1 MEVSHLEPIGL
12 ILDADVIQLNEY
24 LGRFNVVATVPLE
37 RRAQRRFYFCFMC
50 VQAIECSLVFLL
62 ISSAKYDL
70 CPRCIKVCYAAKI
83 ENGCATIKED
93 EANKIRK
100 LYENYLSGMAL
111 AKAAA
116 AAGIETYHGTAK
128 RLMENRHY
136 LGDDFYPAIIDQET
150 YDKAAAIRFERAGK
164 LGRLNRKKSV
174 KPAASPTGF
183 RMAAA
188 EQNYEDPRL
197 QAEYLYSLIESEV
210 S

>member
-1 MEVSHLEPIGL
+1 MGHTPYGYS
-12 ILDADVIQLNEY
+12 
-24 LGRFNVVATVPLE
+24 
-37 RRAQRRFYFCFMC
+37 
-50 VQAIECSLVFLL
+50 
-62 ISSAKYDL
+62 
-70 CPRCIKVCYAAKI
+70 I

-100 LYENYLSGMAL
+100 LYENYISGMAL

-150 YDKAAAIRFERAGK
+150 YDKAADIRLERAGK
-164 LGRLNRKKSV
+164 LGRLSRKKNV

-188 EQNYEDPRL
+188 EQHYEDPRATG
-197 QAEYLYSLIESEV
+197 QDNSHSLLKAR
-210 S
+210 

>member
-1 MEVSHLEPIGL
+1 MGHTPYGYS
-12 ILDADVIQLNEY
+12 
-24 LGRFNVVATVPLE
+24 
-37 RRAQRRFYFCFMC
+37 
-50 VQAIECSLVFLL
+50 
-62 ISSAKYDL
+62 
-70 CPRCIKVCYAAKI
+70 I

-150 YDKAAAIRFERAGK
+150 FDNVQRLRKNIRRYPDGWGEAHPLGGLLYCADCGGK
-164 LGRLNRKKSV
+164 MYV
-174 KPAASPTGF
+174 AHWVV
-183 RMAAA
+183 
-188 EQNYEDPRL
+188 DH
-197 QAEYLYSLIESEV
+197 I
-210 S
+210 

>member
-12 ILDADVIQLNEY
+12 ILDADV
-24 LGRFNVVATVPLE
+24 
-37 RRAQRRFYFCFMC
+37 
-50 VQAIECSLVFLL
+50 
-62 ISSAKYDL
+62 
-70 CPRCIKVCYAAKI
+70 
-83 ENGCATIKED
+83 
-93 EANKIRK
+93 
-100 LYENYLSGMAL
+100 
-111 AKAAA
+111 
-116 AAGIETYHGTAK
+116 
-128 RLMENRHY
+128 
-136 LGDDFYPAIIDQET
+136 IIDQET

>member
-1 MEVSHLEPIGL
+1 MGHTPYGYS
-12 ILDADVIQLNEY
+12 
-24 LGRFNVVATVPLE
+24 
-37 RRAQRRFYFCFMC
+37 
-50 VQAIECSLVFLL
+50 
-62 ISSAKYDL
+62 
-70 CPRCIKVCYAAKI
+70 I

-100 LYENYLSGMAL
+100 LYENYISGMAL

-150 YDKAAAIRFERAGK
+150 YDKAADIRLERAGK
-164 LGRLNRKKSV
+164 LGRLSRKKNV
-174 KPAASPTGF
+174 KPAASPTGI
-183 RMAAA
+183 RIADA
-188 EQNYEDPRL
+188 EKHYEDTRL
-197 QAEYLYSLIESEV
+197 HAEYLNRLIESQV

>member
-1 MEVSHLEPIGL
+1 MGHTPYGYS
-12 ILDADVIQLNEY
+12 
-24 LGRFNVVATVPLE
+24 
-37 RRAQRRFYFCFMC
+37 
-50 VQAIECSLVFLL
+50 
-62 ISSAKYDL
+62 
-70 CPRCIKVCYAAKI
+70 I

-188 EQNYEDPRL
+188 EQHYEDPRL
-197 QAEYLYSLIESEV
+197 QEEYLYSLIESEV

>member
-1 MEVSHLEPIGL
+1 MGHTPYGYS
-12 ILDADVIQLNEY
+12 
-24 LGRFNVVATVPLE
+24 
-37 RRAQRRFYFCFMC
+37 
-50 VQAIECSLVFLL
+50 
-62 ISSAKYDL
+62 
-70 CPRCIKVCYAAKI
+70 I

-93 EANKIRK
+93 DAEKIRK
-100 LYENYLSGMAL
+100 LYENYISGMAL

-116 AAGIETYHGTAK
+116 AAGIEAYHGTAK

-164 LGRLNRKKSV
+164 LGRLNRKKNA
-174 KPAASPTGF
+174 KPVAPPTGF
-183 RMAAA
+183 RMLAA
-188 EQNYEDPRL
+188 EQHYEDPRL